1 MKPSRSSRV
10 LAFGLALT
18 LLVLVVE
25 AAAGVW
31 SHSLALLSDAGH
43 VLTDVAAL
51 GLAWFAVVQGER
63 PATAR
68 RTFGYHRIGIL
79 VALSNAAFLLVVVGW
94 IGWQALQR
102 LQHPEPVLAPVVIA
116 VAALALAVNL
126 FIARQLA
133 GVPSSLN
140 VRAAGLHVVGDLLA
154 SAGVLAAGLVIALTG
169 WYAADALVSL
179 AIAALIAVGA
189 WSIVQEAVDILMEA
203 TPAGVDTERLV
214 EAVRKVG
221 GVRELH
227 DLHIWAVTSDVRA
240 LSAHLL
246 VEDQMITQADRVQQD
261 VRELLA
267 HEFGI
272 EHATLQLEGNV
283 CGPGTTFCV
292 LREGHRHVES
302 GARR

>member
-1 MKPSRSSRV
+1 MKYPRASRV
-10 LAFGLALT
+10 LGFGLALT
-18 LLVLVVE
+18 LLILAFE

-43 VLTDVAAL
+43 VLTDAAAL
-51 GLAWFAVVQGER
+51 GLAWFAVAQGER

-68 RTFGYHRIGIL
+68 KTFGYHRVGIL
-79 VALSNAAFLLVVVGW
+79 VALFNAAFLLVVVGW
-94 IGWQALQR
+94 IGWQAVQR
-102 LQHPEPVLAPVVIA
+102 LQHPEPVLAPMVIGAAA
-116 VAALALAVNL
+116 VALAANL
-126 FIARQLA
+126 FISRQLA
-133 GVPSSLN
+133 TVQRSLN

-154 SAGVLAAGLVIALTG
+154 SAGVLAAGVVIALTG

-189 WSIVQEAVDILMEA
+189 WSVVQEAVDILMEA
-203 TPAGVDTERLV
+203 TPAGVDAQRLV
-214 EAVRKVG
+214 EAVRRVG

-227 DLHIWAVTSDVRA
+227 DLHVWAVTSDVRA

-246 VEDQMITQADRVQQD
+246 VEDQMISQADQVQQE

-272 EHATLQLEGNV
+272 EHATLQLEGNA

-292 LREGHRHVES
+292 LRDGHRHVES